1 MFRPSPTTPLS
12 AIQTGISNFTFE
24 RKDNEQFNYTYQSA
38 SDQDADGP
46 CPRLN
51 ICMVSDFFFPG
62 VGGVESHIYSI
73 AQCLIKK
80 GHKVIVIA
88 NPTGTRNGVRYL
100 TNGVKVYY
108 IPVFTINTPSGR
120 ATLPFMFSLFPVLR
134 NIFVRERIQIVHGHQ
149 CTSNMAMEALLH
161 ARTMG
166 LKCCF
171 TDHSLFGF
179 GDTAGLHINKVCK
192 YVLADVDHII
202 CVSHTS
208 RENLVM
214 RAAVNPFFASV
225 IPHAVDSGVFMPIP
239 EQSMQLRRLREFLK
253 NPANKKSDVELT
265 IVTVTRLAYRK
276 GADLLVAIIP
286 RLCELFPKIKFVIG
300 GDGPKKIDLE
310 EMRERYRLEERVEL
324 LGSIP
329 HSRVA
334 EVIRRGQIFINTSLT
349 EAFCIAILEA
359 SSCGLFVVST
369 RVGGVPEVL
378 PDDMCLLSDPDP
390 DSLVQKIIIA
400 IEQRMGTWDP
410 ERSYQRIKSM
420 YDWHHVATRTENVYR
435 KVISNRHKTLFER
448 FQILTTAGDF
458 YGKFCCMMSTIDYFI
473 YRFLEWSS
481 PRDQIDDAIDL
492 PGDAFHEEE
501 ELSTSKDKINKTQEV
516 LDILDERKSS
526 QEKE

>member
-1 MFRPSPTTPLS
+1 MLPHIITQPVEALS
-12 AIQTGISNFTFE
+12 NSSNGIDVEDQTCELIESYE
-24 RKDNEQFNYTYQSA
+24 
-38 SDQDADGP
+38 
-46 CPRLN
+46 PRFN
-51 ICMVSDFFFPG
+51 ICMVSDFFYPG
-62 VGGVESHIYSI
+62 VGGVESHIYSLS
-73 AQCLIKK
+73 QCLIKL

-88 NPTGTRNGVRYL
+88 NPTGNRNGVRYL
-100 TNGVKVYY
+100 TNGLKVYY
-108 IPVFTINTPSGR
+108 VPVFSINTPSGK
-120 ATLPFMFSLFPVLR
+120 ATLPFMFSAFPVLR
-134 NIFVRERIQIVHGHQ
+134 NIYIRERIQIVHGHQ

-192 YVLADVDHII
+192 YVLADIDHMI

-225 IPHAVDSGVFMPIP
+225 IPHAVDTGIFRPIA
-239 EQSMQLRRLREFLK
+239 EQSSEYSRIRDFLS
-253 NPANKKSDVELT
+253 NPNNDKKQVELT

-286 RLCELFPKIKFVIG
+286 TLCKKFPRIKFIIG

-310 EMRERYRLEERVEL
+310 EMRERNLLEERVEL

-334 EVIRRGQIFINTSLT
+334 EVVRRGQIFINTSLT
-349 EAFCIAILEA
+349 EAFCMAILEA

-378 PDDMCLLSDPDP
+378 PENDMMYLAEP
-390 DSLVQKIIIA
+390 DSESLIERISQA
-400 IEQRMGTWDP
+400 IDEKMENWDP
-410 ERSYQRIKSM
+410 EFAYNQCKSM
-420 YDWHHVATRTENVYR
+420 YNWHQVAKRTEKVYQ
-435 KVISNRHKTLFER
+435 KVINNRHKTLIER
-448 FQILTTAGDF
+448 FQSLNTAGDF
-458 YGKFCCMMSTIDYFI
+458 YGKFCCMMSTVDFFI
-473 YRFLEWSS
+473 YNALEWLN
-481 PRDQIDDAIDL
+481 PRDQIDECLDL
-492 PGDAFHEEE
+492 PHEEFQDEE
-501 ELSTSKDKINKTQEV
+501 ELATTKTKVPTTLAV
-516 LDILDERKSS
+516 LDVLEQDHNC
-526 QEKE
+526 